1 MNSSMNSWLA
11 SYEASRVD
19 GIASAKA
26 RLSNRKFPDL
36 ESMSW
41 AEIRGLPVYGLDE
54 GLTYGRAFEAL
65 RKSWYSYKRSR
76 KDGFPA
82 TDVAFRILK
91 IEKALGLEPLSEF
104 PELDSDWV
112 EAELKSVEDIELARE
127 EYIDRSDGFDMEQ
140 MSPEERMEYEELK
153 KEERQAEME
162 ALGVEEPEQ
171 RQGQDWF

>member
-1 MNSSMNSWLA
+1 MNSWLA
-11 SYEASRVD
+11 LYEASRVD

-41 AEIRGLPVYGLDE
+41 AEIRDLPVFGLEE

-104 PELDSDWV
+104 PELDPQWV
-112 EAELKSVEDIELARE
+112 QEELNTVEDIQLARE
-127 EYIDRSDGFDMEQ
+127 EYIDRSDDFDEEQ
-140 MSPEERMEYEELK
+140 MSPEEIQLRREEK
-153 KEERQAEME
+153 QAEME
-162 ALGVEEPEQ
+162 ALGEQEPEK
-171 RQGQDWF
+171 DVWDDDE